1 MVHNFERWCSRQF
14 NVTVRTELWRQSLL
28 KSALG
33 IGILKHLVLA
43 TWSALNLRMVVDQ
56 WCSVFH
62 CAQVL
67 STNNARRLPKN
78 WWIRQYL
85 DGENL
90 TAMDHASTTTTA
102 LANTNTCAPGSV
114 AILFNKKTRERAP
127 AASHRDLRRSSSR
140 LSLRFGVWDPR
151 KTPGSDFQFDSALLV
166 SGSCVHNV
174 NNTPRSRAHVGFQST
189 ADRCDRWDTCSRC
202 AHSYARCHQTFDSRA

>member
-1 MVHNFERWCSRQF
+1 MEAITAQ
-14 NVTVRTELWRQSLL
+14 VRTRNRDPETSCPRNVVSTESRNGCRSVVQCLSLR
-28 KSALG
+28 S
-33 IGILKHLVLA
+33 
-43 TWSALNLRMVVDQ
+43 S
-56 WCSVFH
+56 S
-62 CAQVL
+62 
-67 STNNARRLPKN
+67 STNNARHLLQN

-102 LANTNTCAPGSV
+102 LANTNTCAAGSV

-174 NNTPRSRAHVGFQST
+174 KNTPAKSRPCRFSVDGGLV
-189 ADRCDRWDTCSRC
+189 
-202 AHSYARCHQTFDSRA
+202 